1 MIHLLFSAL
10 VVWVFVWLG
19 GLLVI
24 ELLRAIAK
32 PFADRDRA
40 REAKRHAD
48 LRAAQ
53 EREYQEHVRA
63 EDERERINR
72 ALARIALE
80 CHQEK

>member
-24 ELLRAIAK
+24 ELLRAVAK

-40 REAKRHAD
+40 REAERYAE
-48 LRAAQ
+48 R
-53 EREYQEHVRA
+53 EREYQEYMRA
-63 EDERERINR
+63 YEERERINR